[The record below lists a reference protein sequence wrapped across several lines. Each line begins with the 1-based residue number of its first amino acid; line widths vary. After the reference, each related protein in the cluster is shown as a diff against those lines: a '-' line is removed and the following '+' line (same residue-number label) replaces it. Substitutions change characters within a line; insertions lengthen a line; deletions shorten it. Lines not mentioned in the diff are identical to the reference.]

1 MIAFVLLF
9 APAAE
14 PQTAEPKAVFE
25 TASIKMVSLKEGG
38 GHSHESGDPG
48 MLRGSMTLKSYIMTA
63 YGVKAF
69 QVTGGPNWID
79 ATTYEIV
86 AKLENPRVPLP
97 EKLTTHERSVSEDER
112 LQLALQTLL
121 SERFQLKFHRD
132 TKQMSAYAL
141 TVSKSGFKL
150 KAAPKTNDC
159 GTSSTGN
166 GASRRFT
173 ATCIDMAAFA
183 SFLARQMRLPVFDQT
198 SVQGVYSFTM
208 EWTPDDLKTA
218 DPADQ
223 DGLPSL
229 FTVLD
234 KQLGLKLDPK
244 KAPVEII
251 VVDSAE
257 RPSEN

>member
-1 MIAFVLLF
+1 MIPFLLLL
-9 APAAE
+9 PPVAE
-14 PQTAEPKAVFE
+14 PQTTEPKAAFE
-25 TASIKMVSLKEGG
+25 TASIKMISPTGGG
-38 GHSHESGDPG
+38 GHSHESSDPG

-79 ATTYEIV
+79 GTTYEIV

-97 EKLTTHERSVSEDER
+97 ERLMTHERSVSEEER
-112 LQLALQTLL
+112 LHLALQNLL
-121 SERFQLKFHRD
+121 SERFQLKFHRG
-132 TKQMSAYAL
+132 TKEMPAYVL
-141 TVSKSGFKL
+141 TVTKHGFKL
-150 KAAPKTNDC
+150 NAAPETNDC

-166 GASRRFT
+166 GASRKLT

-183 SFLARQMRLPVFDQT
+183 SFLARQTRLPVFDQT
-198 SVQGVYSFTM
+198 RVQGVYSFTM
-208 EWTPDDLKTA
+208 EWMPDDLKTV
-218 DPADQ
+218 DSADQ
-223 DGLPSL
+223 GALPSL
-229 FTVLD
+229 FTVLNN
-234 KQLGLKLDPK
+234 QLGLKLDPK

>member
-1 MIAFVLLF
+1 MIALVLLL

-97 EKLTTHERSVSEDER
+97 EKLTTHERSVSEEER

-121 SERFQLKFHRD
+121 SERFQLRFHRH
-132 TKQMSAYAL
+132 TKEMSAYAL

-150 KAAPKTNDC
+150 KAAPETNDC

-166 GASRRFT
+166 GASRRLT

-183 SFLARQMRLPVFDQT
+183 SFLARQMRLPVC
-198 SVQGVYSFTM
+198 VQGVYSFTM

-223 DGLPSL
+223 DALPSL

-234 KQLGLKLDPK
+234 KQLGLKHYPK
-244 KAPVEII
+244 KAPVVII
-251 VVDSAE
+251 VVDSA
-257 RPSEN
+257 